1 MRKETLKS
9 SASYFGTSFKKEDR
23 TPSPFQRGWGESG
36 VHGAFRLG
44 GFSLISTLL
53 LAVLLSF
60 PSATQAQN
68 FPNKS
73 NRLVNDYTNTL
84 SSSQVQRLEQKLVQY
99 DNETSVQIAIVIL
112 KTLDGYPIDDY
123 AFSLGEKWGVGSA
136 GFDNGAL
143 VLVSMEE
150 RKMWIATGYGLESTV
165 TDALCK
171 RIVENEMKPRFR
183 SGDFAGGLEAASDA
197 IILASKG
204 EYAGKGNGG
213 GNGEAPPIGALVV
226 IFLVFGFVILI
237 KAMQVRRYARVNHMG
252 FWAAWML
259 LNAASRRHSGS
270 WSSFSGGSGGFGGGG
285 GFGGFGGGSFGGG
298 GAGGS
303 W

>member
-1 MRKETLKS
+1 MKQLM
-9 SASYFGTSFKKEDR
+9 FI
-23 TPSPFQRGWGESG
+23 W
-36 VHGAFRLG
+36 
-44 GFSLISTLL
+44 LL
-53 LAVLLSF
+53 LIPMVSIG
-60 PSATQAQN
+60 QN
-68 FPNKS
+68 FPKKS

-99 DNETSVQIAIVIL
+99 DNETSVQIAIVIM

-213 GNGEAPPIGALVV
+213 SNSNGPMRQVFLFFGVFFLIFIIGMWMKVLD
-226 IFLVFGFVILI
+226 
-237 KAMQVRRYARVNHMG
+237 AREYSRINNIG
-252 FWAAWML
+252 FWAAWAL
-259 LNAASRRHSGS
+259 LNRATRSHGGS
-270 WSSFSGGSGGFGGGG
+270 WGSFSGGGGGFSGGGG